1 MDRHRLF
8 LAVSVLSCLGH
19 GWEVQVPKSTGD
31 IIQEFRGRTSVPGSP
46 RQGDCSLQLNN
57 VRQEDNGISLY
68 PWIYPETS
76 SNEYK
81 YIEINI
87 VNPEIHISVSS
98 PQTDGNL
105 FSATCTVRHS
115 CPSSPP
121 PVQWVGL
128 SSVSNSLISTTFSE
142 GLWTSVTRAQ
152 FRANRL
158 YHSSAV
164 SCRATLNSKFI
175 YSTAVGLNV
184 FYAPTDVKVGGADAG
199 VVEGA
204 TISLTCTSKSKPE
217 PTDYEW
223 LVTQKGSTT
232 TRRAS
237 RTFSLG
243 SVKRDTSVS
252 CTARNSVGRGQ
263 SESVLLN
270 VRYAPTDVKV
280 GGADAGVVE
289 GATISL
295 TCTSKSNPEPTDYE
309 WLVTQNGSTTTHRA
323 SRTFPLGSVKRDT
336 SVSCTARNSVGRGQ
350 SNSVQLNV
358 RYAPTDVKVG
368 GADAGVVEGATISLT
383 CTSKSNPEPTDYE
396 WLVTQKGSTTTH
408 RASRTFPLGSVK
420 RDTSVSCTA
429 RNSVGRG
436 QSNPVLL
443 NVHYAP
449 TDVKVGGADEGV
461 VEGATISLTCTSN
474 SNPEPTDYEWLVTQ
488 KGSTTTRR
496 APRTFPLGSVKR
508 DTSVSCTAR
517 NSVGRG
523 QSESVLLNVHYVPT
537 DVKVDGADEGVVEGA
552 TISLTCTSKSKP
564 EPTDYEWLVTQKGST
579 TTHRASRTF
588 PLGSVKRDTSVS
600 CTARNSVGRGQSNPV
615 LLNVRYAPTDVKV
628 GGADEGVVEGATIS
642 LTCTSK
648 SNPVPTDYEWLVT
661 QKGSTTTHR
670 APRTFPL
677 GSVKRDTSVSC
688 TACNSVGRGQSESV
702 LLNVHYTPT
711 DVKVGGADEGV
722 VEGATISLTCTSKS
736 NPEPTDYEWLVTQK
750 GSTTTRR
757 APRTFPLG
765 SVKRDTSVSCTA
777 RNSVGRG
784 QSESV
789 LLNVRFPPTILMN
802 SACFTSAGGVRCVCR
817 AEAEPKASIFWTVDG
832 SSAVLP
838 HFNTTSKYAGRLV
851 VSELRGPL
859 ASNVSCKASNIAGT
873 DAYQMLIQQSVL
885 EGSSGLITAAV
896 VSVVC
901 IILGITVVAFFL
913 RKRRQRPADSA
924 FRSRTESSGK
934 NIDQFKTN
942 DLNLNDNIYMNN
954 ADGEDIYA
962 NTMET
967 NQVDWN
973 DIYQNY

>member
-1 MDRHRLF
+1 MRQPHPAMERYKLF
-8 LAVSVLSCLGH
+8 LTVSVLSCLGH
-19 GWEVQVPKSTGD
+19 GWEVQVPKSVKAVEGSCVKISCHTSSHNEVKWYKYKGMGYPVVYSRSTAD
-31 IIQEFRGRTSVPGSP
+31 ILQEFRGRTSVPGSP
-46 RQGDCSLQLNN
+46 SQGDCSLQLNN

-76 SNEYK
+76 NNEYK
-81 YIEINI
+81 YIEINV

-184 FYAPTDVKVGGADAG
+184 F
-199 VVEGA
+199 
-204 TISLTCTSKSKPE
+204 
-217 PTDYEW
+217 
-223 LVTQKGSTT
+223 
-232 TRRAS
+232 
-237 RTFSLG
+237 
-243 SVKRDTSVS
+243 
-252 CTARNSVGRGQ
+252 
-263 SESVLLN
+263 
-270 VRYAPTDVKV
+270 
-280 GGADAGVVE
+280 
-289 GATISL
+289 
-295 TCTSKSNPEPTDYE
+295 
-309 WLVTQNGSTTTHRA
+309 
-323 SRTFPLGSVKRDT
+323 
-336 SVSCTARNSVGRGQ
+336 
-350 SNSVQLNV
+350 
-358 RYAPTDVKVG
+358 YAPTDVKVG

>member
-1 MDRHRLF
+1 MRQPHPAMERYKLF
-8 LAVSVLSCLGH
+8 LTVSVLSCLGH
-19 GWEVQVPKSTGD
+19 GWEVQVPKSVKAVEGSCVKISCHTSSHNEVKWYKYKGMGYPVVYSRSTAD
-31 IIQEFRGRTSVPGSP
+31 ILQEFRGRTSVPGSP
-46 RQGDCSLQLNN
+46 SQGDCSLQLNN

-76 SNEYK
+76 NNEYK
-81 YIEINI
+81 YIEINV

-461 VEGATISLTCTSN
+461 VEGATISLTCTS
-474 SNPEPTDYEWLVTQ
+474 
-488 KGSTTTRR
+488 
-496 APRTFPLGSVKR
+496 
-508 DTSVSCTAR
+508 
-517 NSVGRG
+517 
-523 QSESVLLNVHYVPT
+523 
-537 DVKVDGADEGVVEGA
+537 
-552 TISLTCTSKSKP
+552 
-564 EPTDYEWLVTQKGST
+564 
-579 TTHRASRTF
+579 
-588 PLGSVKRDTSVS
+588 
-600 CTARNSVGRGQSNPV
+600 
-615 LLNVRYAPTDVKV
+615 
-628 GGADEGVVEGATIS
+628 
-642 LTCTSK
+642 K